1 MGWPWC
7 GGDSGYLGIQV
18 PKQLT
23 GWGPPRGSGQPQGV
37 ESKDQFLDHARS
49 LLCPLPTGWLG
60 VGIQTGAQ
68 AEEAGGLDLGAEKA

>member
-1 MGWPWC
+1 M
-7 GGDSGYLGIQV
+7 QV

-23 GWGPPRGSGQPQGV
+23 GWGPRRGSGQPQGL

-49 LLCPLPTGWLG
+49 RLCPFPTGWLG

>member
-1 MGWPWC
+1 
-7 GGDSGYLGIQV
+7 L
-18 PKQLT
+18 
-23 GWGPPRGSGQPQGV
+23 

-49 LLCPLPTGWLG
+49 LLCLIPTGWLG